1 MSLDPVLEIIPVWQ
15 LLACAAV
22 FGALWGSFANVV
34 IDRWPKEMSV
44 VRPGSHCFSCGAPIR
59 FYDNIPVLSY
69 LLLRGR
75 CRSCKARFSPRH
87 AVVELAMALLS
98 VGVMRLV
105 LETDP
110 ETILLAASTYFFWFG
125 LVWALLT
132 AGLIDLDTFL
142 LPDIITLPGIGLGL
156 FFNIFVLKNDWLPPV
171 IGAVGG
177 YAVLS
182 LLFVH
187 GYKALFGHS
196 GMGRG
201 DPKLVGMIG
210 ACLGYKGAMFAL
222 FAGAIQGLF
231 AGILLVF
238 HRRRTGAG
246 PEPPALDFD
255 GEEEEDDPRRDTRLR
270 KARVPFGPFLA
281 LGAIEYLFF
290 GDLLLSEYFG
300 LFERLLGAAM

>member
-1 MSLDPVLEIIPVWQ
+1 MSLELVLEIIPGWQ
-15 LLACAAV
+15 LHVFAAV

-34 IDRWPKEMSV
+34 IARWPKEMSV
-44 VRPGSHCFSCGAPIR
+44 VRPASHCFACETPVR
-59 FYDNIPVLSY
+59 FYDNIPVVSY

-75 CRSCKARFSPRH
+75 CRHCKARFSARY

-105 LETDP
+105 LASDP
-110 ETILLAASTYFFWFG
+110 QTVLIAASMYFFWFG
-125 LVWALLT
+125 LVWALIT

-142 LPDIITLPGIGLGL
+142 LPDVITLPGIGLGL
-156 FFNIFVLKNDWLPPV
+156 FFNIFVLRNDWMPPV

-201 DPKLVGMIG
+201 DPKLVAMIG

-222 FAGAIQGLF
+222 FAGALQGLF
-231 AGILLVF
+231 AGALLVF
-238 HRRRTGAG
+238 QRRKSGTG
-246 PEPPALDFD
+246 PEPPELDYDRED
-255 GEEEEDDPRRDTRLR
+255 GGDPQRDMRLR

-290 GDLLLSEYFG
+290 GDILLAGYLG
-300 LFERLLGAAM
+300 LFERLLSAGM